1 METIKRD
8 ARIAGFLYL
17 LLVIVGP
24 YRLIYVP
31 GVVLVRGDAVAT
43 ANNIAA
49 HETVVRLGILADL
62 VGSTIGLF
70 VTLALYRLFE
80 RVDRG
85 LALLMVILGGLMVT
99 PIYFVNTIN
108 DAAALLLV
116 TRPEIAASFG
126 ANERAGLATLF
137 FRLHHAGEVAN
148 EIFWG
153 LWLLPFGVL
162 VYRSRFLPRFLGA
175 WLIVNG
181 LAYVVLSFTG
191 VLAPQREAAVFNV
204 ASPIMLGEIA
214 ITLWLLIVGARPPRA
229 APAVP

>member
-1 METIKRD
+1 MDTIKRD

-17 LLVIVGP
+17 LLVIIGP

-31 GVVLVRGDAVAT
+31 SVILVRGDAVAT

-49 HETVVRLGILADL
+49 HEMVVRLGILSDL

-70 VTLALYRLFE
+70 VSLALYRLLV
-80 RVDRG
+80 RVDRT
-85 LALLMVILGGLMVT
+85 LAVLMVILGGLMVT
-99 PIYFVNTIN
+99 PIYFANTIN

-116 TRPEIAASFG
+116 TRPEIAASF
-126 ANERAGLATLF
+126 AAAERAGLATLF
-137 FRLHHAGEVAN
+137 LRLHHAGEVAN

-153 LWLLPFGVL
+153 LWLLPFGLL
-162 VYRSRFLPRFLGA
+162 VYRSRFLPRILGA

-181 LAYVVLSFTG
+181 VAYVVLSVTG
-191 VLAPQREAAVFNV
+191 VMAPQREAAVFNI

-214 ITLWLLIVGARPPRA
+214 ITLWLLIVGARPPRVETA
-229 APAVP
+229 S